1 MAKTRLPITWTRDGN
16 DWVCQLTV
24 EQKVS
29 LRINRDAITAED
41 AKSFEAALRCI
52 EDSIDEQTG
61 LVLDSMVKVLTDT
74 DWCEVLR
81 TDE

>member
-1 MAKTRLPITWTRDGN
+1 VTKTRLPITWTRDGD

-29 LRINRDAITAED
+29 LRINQDAITSED
-41 AKSFEAALRCI
+41 AKCFESALRCI
-52 EDSIDEQTG
+52 EHSIDEQTG
-61 LVLDSMVKVLTDT
+61 LVLDSMVKALADSG
-74 DWCEVLR
+74 WGEVLR